1 MNKSQIFNEIKDI
14 YLRVMPAAISG
25 SGDLMVDYD
34 IDLDKLFLSDT
45 EKLFAAT
52 ELLDKA
58 KKSDDKAAVQA
69 ALVYIRVYSMRLSV
83 FFENIKDDTDL
94 LLKNIDWPDIPD
106 NYQIPDTRYQIPD
119 TRYQIPDTR
128 YQIPDTRY
136 QIPDTRT
143 L

>member
-128 YQIPDTRY
+128 YQIPDTR
-136 QIPDTRT
+136 T

>member
-25 SGDLMVDYD
+25 SEDLMVDYD

-52 ELLDKA
+52 EFLDKA

-94 LLKNIDWPDIPD
+94 LLKNIDWSDIPED
-106 NYQIPDTRYQIPD
+106 YQVPEHYNFQHE
-119 TRYQIPDTR
+119 
-128 YQIPDTRY
+128 
-136 QIPDTRT
+136 
-143 L
+143 